1 MRKGSPLFISLTL
14 AIVLMAIN
22 IALMSIWI
30 ILAARQSN
38 WGALTVGTIA
48 FSLVLIG
55 ISVYLFMMIKER
67 QLNRRQINFIDSVTH
82 ELKSPIAALRLYL
95 GTLQLRELDEA
106 KRAEFYHTMDVEL
119 KRLDDMINQLL
130 QVARLDAI
138 GQDAERDDVDLRQLL
153 VTLGRSAAARHGYA
167 FEKIFRIEGDPVCLL
182 APKIMLDMIFGNLLD
197 NAIKYGGRPPQVEI
211 DWHRLTERRV
221 EILIRDNGQ
230 GVPHEYRAKIFKLF
244 FRAEEELE
252 RTTKGTGI
260 GLYVT
265 QTLVHKLKGRISV
278 DARDDS
284 SGSVFR
290 VELPC
295 QSSEARA

>member
-1 MRKGSPLFISLTL
+1 
-14 AIVLMAIN
+14 MALN

-30 ILAARQSN
+30 VLAARQSN

-67 QLNRRQINFIDSVTH
+67 QLNQRQINFIDSVTH

-95 GTLQLRELDEA
+95 GTLQMRDLDES
-106 KRAEFYHTMDVEL
+106 KRNEFYHTMDLEL

-138 GQDAERDDVDLRQLL
+138 GQDAERDDVDLRQRLEE
-153 VTLGRSAAARHGYA
+153 LGRSAAIRHNYS
-167 FEKIFRIEGDPVCLL
+167 FENVFQIEGEPVCLL
-182 APKIMLDMIFGNLLD
+182 APTLMLDMIFGNLLD
-197 NAIKYGGRPPQVEI
+197 NAIKYGGHPPRVEI

-230 GVPHEYRAKIFKLF
+230 GVPHEYRTKIFKLF
-244 FRAEEELE
+244 FRGEEELE

-260 GLYVT
+260 GLYVA
-265 QTLVHKLKGRISV
+265 QTLVQKLKGKISV
-278 DARDDS
+278 DARDRGV
-284 SGSVFR
+284 GSVFR

-295 QSSEARA
+295 QPSEARG